1 MAGTKDLKV
10 EALNFVRH
18 TLGQASSNPPSAKA
32 MKKAA
37 DRIVQALKPIVSD
50 AKKGRS

>member
-18 TLGQASSNPPSAKA
+18 TLAQASSNPPSVKA
-32 MKKAA
+32 MKRAA
-37 DRIVQALKPIVSD
+37 DRIVQALKPVVSD
-50 AKKGRS
+50 GKKSR